1 MALNLYPLLLLDF
14 CLPIPAL
21 EGVGFHPSSIFPH
34 HNPFYFVLSVQ
45 SFPALLLPRAVK
57 APAIHLP
64 PGCSPCCP
72 FINYRAEI
80 PSHCD
85 FGIPL
90 YWSTVFQDKVAG
102 TTWEC
107 MWVQEGELSSCKQQ
121 QETKPWE
128 AFGVCQSPSVHI
140 WSRDFPEGL
149 LISINIY
156 IYIKKISV
164 IQLGP

>member
-1 MALNLYPLLLLDF
+1 MSLGNTAALLTQRTHKTLKSDGIKCILACSSRNPFLMALNLYPLLLLDF

-21 EGVGFHPSSIFPH
+21 EGVGFHPSSIFHH
-34 HNPFYFVLSVQ
+34 HNPFYFVLSAQ

-64 PGCSPCCP
+64 PGCSPRCP

-121 QETKPWE
+121 QETKP
-128 AFGVCQSPSVHI
+128 
-140 WSRDFPEGL
+140 
-149 LISINIY
+149 
-156 IYIKKISV
+156 
-164 IQLGP
+164 